1 MSIGVAGSETSLG
14 RGEMGLSSRPICM
27 IVEDQAL
34 IGLALEAFLGEVGF
48 GDCETLPSGAM
59 ALDWLATN
67 TPSIAILD
75 YSLKD
80 GPCTRLVRTLQ
91 ERDIPFVI
99 YSGQKRT
106 VAPPDL
112 QQVPWLNK
120 PCDRSA
126 LVAALARVA
135 PALTTCL

>member
-1 MSIGVAGSETSLG
+1 
-14 RGEMGLSSRPICM
+14 M

-34 IGLALEAFLGEVGF
+34 IGLALEAYLEEMGF
-48 GDCETLPSGAM
+48 GDCETLPSGAV

-99 YSGQKRT
+99 YSGHKQT
-106 VAPPDL
+106 IAPPEL

-120 PCDRSA
+120 PCDRPA
-126 LVAALARVA
+126 LLAALTRVA